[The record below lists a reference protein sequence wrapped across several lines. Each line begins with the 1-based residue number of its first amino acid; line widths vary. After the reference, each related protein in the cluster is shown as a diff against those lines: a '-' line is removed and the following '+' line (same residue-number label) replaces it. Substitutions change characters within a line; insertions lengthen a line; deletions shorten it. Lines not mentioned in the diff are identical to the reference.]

1 MALIFIKPK
10 TMKTKLLYL
19 VFLFFFPISLY
30 SQSDTLKL
38 KAEYNIP
45 FKYSTSG
52 MNLAYDG
59 TDLWITEHLS
69 GNIYR
74 IDTNGICLDTISS
87 IRTTCIEST
96 GSDLWIINED
106 WLHKL
111 NKNNGQS
118 VDSIKIEIPQVF
130 QGAYQC
136 RDICYSD
143 SSFFSIWAYCWC
155 GIYRILK
162 TDLKTKK
169 TTDLGDIPLYDNLVN
184 INDTIWAGGG
194 SGLYPIY
201 SNSSNINSGRK
212 LYPGGFEITG
222 IAFVINDIWVIEN
235 EFKRLKVFPY
245 PFSILTAS
253 EKLISE
259 DKIIIYP
266 NPASDYV
273 IIHTSDN
280 INEDNLIE
288 VFDISGKK
296 IISGRQKSS
305 IHKLDLKEA
314 EPGLYMIR
322 VSNKNHSVAKSIFK
336 N

>member
-1 MALIFIKPK
+1 
-10 TMKTKLLYL
+10 
-19 VFLFFFPISLY
+19 
-30 SQSDTLKL
+30 
-38 KAEYNIP
+38 
-45 FKYSTSG
+45 

-87 IRTTCIEST
+87 LRTTCIEST
-96 GSDLWIINED
+96 GSDLWIINDGTD

-111 NKNNGQS
+111 NTNNGQS
-118 VDSIKIEIPQVF
+118 VDSIKIEIPQMF
-130 QGAYQC
+130 KGAYQC

-155 GIYRILK
+155 GVYRILK
-162 TDLKTKK
+162 TDLKTKT

-212 LYPGGFEITG
+212 LYPGGFVITG
-222 IAFVINDIWVIEN
+222 IAFENNNIWVIDHKN
-235 EFKRLKVFPY
+235 KRLKVFPY
-245 PFSILTAS
+245 PFSIITTS
-253 EKLISE
+253 EKWISE
-259 DKIIIYP
+259 VKIRIYP
-266 NPASDYV
+266 NPALDYV

-280 INEDNLIE
+280 IYEDNLIE
-288 VFDISGKK
+288 VFDTNGKK

-322 VSNKNHSVAKSIFK
+322 VSNKLHSVARSIIK
-336 N
+336 K